1 MKNFLLKI
9 RRKKQRQ
16 LQKYYVFGVIDQ
28 EEGCLEKKIWSFGQM
43 ICIFVFGI
51 FDWKKVDFWSVI
63 EERCDNQFVN

>member
-1 MKNFLLKI
+1 M
-9 RRKKQRQ
+9 
-16 LQKYYVFGVIDQ
+16 FGVIDQ

-63 EERCDNQFVN
+63 EERCDN